1 MIDHDR
7 ADLSVLTLARMF
19 REGWEV
25 TGRIGFESVRDRR
38 VLRLSSVGLAELGSE
53 RLKNL
58 RVRSLVR

>member
-25 TGRIGFESVRDRR
+25 TGRIGFEYVRDRT
-38 VLRLSSVGLAELGSE
+38 VLRLSSVGLAKLGSD